1 MQPSVL
7 PVDAPGGHNRHREV
21 RNEVFAVV
29 PQRSAPA
36 GKRIFWRLA
45 LVLARFPTALRLLRR
60 SR

>member
-1 MQPSVL
+1 MQPPVL
-7 PVDAPGGHNRHREV
+7 PVDAPRGDDRHRDV
-21 RNEVFAVV
+21 RNEVLAVV
-29 PQRSAPA
+29 PQRSAPT